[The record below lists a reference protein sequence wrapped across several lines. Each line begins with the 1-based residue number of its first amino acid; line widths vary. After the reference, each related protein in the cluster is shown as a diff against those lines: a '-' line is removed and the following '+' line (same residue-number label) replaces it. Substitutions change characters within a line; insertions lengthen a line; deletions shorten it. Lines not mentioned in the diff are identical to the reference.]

1 MEFMAKKCLI
11 LSTLANLLDYLC
23 VMQVICESLHTSAHE
38 LQQVVTL
45 PAYSFHGVRIKM
57 PLASGNETVD
67 LKELPPLEVF
77 FGHSPKMAA
86 AYEKLQRV
94 ASTDVPVLIQGES
107 GTGKEILAKLLHA
120 FSKRSNFP
128 WVKVTCPAIPLP
140 LIESELFGYEKGA
153 FTGAHATK
161 RGRVEL
167 AHEGTLFLDEVGS
180 LDVTVQAKLLQLLQD
195 GNFMRVG
202 AQDARQVDTRLVTA
216 ARGSLR
222 ERVDDGS
229 FRLDFFYR
237 INAVTIELPPLRQR
251 VVDLPMLIGYFFEV
265 HSKALRQTP
274 KPLSRELMRMM
285 ERYHWPGN
293 IRQLENM
300 IRNYVLIGSEDAL
313 FSEMVPA
320 AQARL
325 TTEIDLAN
333 PISLKEITRA
343 ATQDLEREIILRVLQ
358 ANGWNRSKT
367 AKWLQMSYRSLLYKL
382 QEFNIGSLQ
391 GKNQET
397 SHAGEVHDRRTSEQI
412 EEFAPMLHQ

>member
-1 MEFMAKKCLI
+1 
-11 LSTLANLLDYLC
+11 
-23 VMQVICESLHTSAHE
+23 
-38 LQQVVTL
+38 
-45 PAYSFHGVRIKM
+45 M
-57 PLASGNETVD
+57 PLAPANETVD
-67 LKELPPLEVF
+67 LRELPPLEVF
-77 FGHSPKMAA
+77 FGRSPKMTA

-94 ASTDVPVLIQGES
+94 ANTDVPVLIQGES

-120 FSKRSNFP
+120 FSRRSNFP

-153 FTGAHATK
+153 FTGAHSTK

-180 LDVTVQAKLLQLLQD
+180 LDVSVQAKLLQLLQD

-202 AQDARQVDTRLVTA
+202 AQDSRQVDTRLVTA
-216 ARGSLR
+216 ARGNLR
-222 ERVDDGS
+222 ERVDDGT
-229 FRLDFFYR
+229 FRLDFFFR

-251 VVDLPMLIGYFFEV
+251 AVDLPMLIAYFFEM
-265 HSKALRQTP
+265 HSKALRQAP

-313 FSEMVPA
+313 IAEMVPA

-325 TTEIDLAN
+325 TTEIDLAS
-333 PISLKEITRA
+333 PVSLKQITRA

-367 AKWLQMSYRSLLYKL
+367 AKWLKISYRSLLYKL
-382 QEFNIGSLQ
+382 QEFHLGSLP
-391 GKNQET
+391 GRAAAAV
-397 SHAGEVHDRRTSEQI
+397 SAGPNPHRPFSMPSDEA
-412 EEFAPMLHQ
+412 EEPVGLNGRAAPVIQ

>member
-1 MEFMAKKCLI
+1 MR
-11 LSTLANLLDYLC
+11 T
-23 VMQVICESLHTSAHE
+23 
-38 LQQVVTL
+38 
-45 PAYSFHGVRIKM
+45 KM
-57 PLASGNETVD
+57 PLASQNETVD

-77 FGHSPKMAA
+77 FGRSAKMAA

-94 ASTDVPVLIQGES
+94 ANTDVPVLIQGES
-107 GTGKEILAKLLHA
+107 GTGKEILAKMVHA
-120 FSKRSNFP
+120 FSRRANSP

-180 LDVTVQAKLLQLLQD
+180 LDISVQAKLLQLLQD
-195 GNFMRVG
+195 GKFARVG
-202 AQDARQVDTRLVTA
+202 AQDSRQVDTRLVSA
-216 ARGSLR
+216 ARDNLR
-222 ERVDDGS
+222 ERIDDGS
-229 FRLDFFYR
+229 FRLDFFFR

-251 VVDLPMLIGYFFEV
+251 IVDLPMLIGYFYEV

-274 KPLSRELMRMM
+274 KPLSREMMRTM
-285 ERYHWPGN
+285 ERYSWPGN
-293 IRQLENM
+293 IRELENM
-300 IRNYVLIGSEDAL
+300 VRNYVLIGSEEAL
-313 FSEMVPA
+313 ISEMVPA
-320 AQARL
+320 SQARL

-367 AKWLQMSYRSLLYKL
+367 AKWLQISYRSLLYKL
-382 QEFNIGSLQ
+382 QEFHIESLP
-391 GKNQET
+391 GRDHGVRHVDATLERSNRMEEPVFDTPATQE
-397 SHAGEVHDRRTSEQI
+397 RREPNALI
-412 EEFAPMLHQ
+412 N